1 MRSHF
6 KEDNMKK
13 TILQNVQALHG
24 VEQQFDPAPVDIVI
38 EGSKIAAIVPG
49 GTAHDGDVLPMSGRL
64 AVPGLVD
71 GHLHSHEHFQK
82 GRFENLP
89 LELWMNYVRTIK
101 PVALTPRQI
110 YLRTL
115 IGAIEALRTG
125 STTVVDD
132 LSPGATLDP
141 EVIDA
146 VFQAYEDIGL
156 RAVVGFSM
164 MDRAIVDNY
173 VDVDQ
178 IFSKELVT
186 QLRGLPRPDP
196 VALFSLIRRLAAN
209 RNPKQS
215 RVGLMVSPSAPH
227 RCTPEFLKHCRAL
240 ADELDL
246 PAAIHAQETRLQVVT
261 GMTFYGK
268 TMIARLAELGFLKPN
283 TTLIHAVWL
292 NADELK
298 MIADAGATVQHNA
311 WSNLMLGSGSQ
322 PVRAVLDAGIN
333 VSLGAD
339 GCSSTFTCNMLNV
352 MGTAAGLSKIRGD
365 DYNRWLSAAETLK
378 ACTVGGANAL
388 GLGDRLGALAPGMT
402 ADLVLY
408 KLASPSFTPLGDPVR
423 QLVYAERGQ
432 AVDASFINGEA
443 VMLNSQL
450 TRVNEASL
458 LREIQMAYEKLCPQ
472 FDEAEASMGPM
483 RLAMEEVYKRS
494 LQMKLPAGTYQARFS
509 DSAH

>member
-1 MRSHF
+1 
-6 KEDNMKK
+6 MKRI
-13 TILQNVQALHG
+13 ILQNVQALHG
-24 VEQQFDPAPVDIVI
+24 ASQTFDAKPVDLVI
-38 EGSKIAAIVPG
+38 EGTKIAAILPG
-49 GTAHDGDVLPMSGRL
+49 GTATDGEVKPLDGRL

-132 LSPGATLDP
+132 MSPGAVLNP
-141 EVIDA
+141 EVIEA

-164 MDRAIVDNY
+164 MDRPIVDNY

-196 VALFSLIRRLAAN
+196 TALMQFIRKLAQTHH
-209 RNPKQS
+209 PKQD

-227 RCTPEFLKHCRAL
+227 RCTPEFLKQCRAL

-261 GMTFYGK
+261 GMAFYGK

-292 NADELK
+292 NADELQ
-298 MIADAGATVQHNA
+298 MIADSGATVQHNA

-322 PVRAVLDAGIN
+322 PVRKVLDAGIN
-333 VSLGAD
+333 LSLGAD

-365 DYNRWLSAAETLK
+365 DYTRWLSAAETLK

-388 GLGDRLGALAPGMT
+388 GLGDRLGVLAPGMT

-432 AVDASFINGEA
+432 AVDASFVNGEA
-443 VMLNSQL
+443 VLFDSQL
-450 TRVNEASL
+450 TRVNESAL
-458 LREIQMAYEKLCPQ
+458 LREIQSAYEELCPQ

-483 RLAMEEVYKRS
+483 RVAMEEVYKRS
-494 LQMKLPAGTYQARFS
+494 LQMALPAGTYPARFKE
-509 DSAH
+509 